1 MTKERLLAIY
11 AQALDNCKPYVELSI
26 ETIKTEVGYILCT
39 DWHNPKE
46 AIEFLSLC
54 EPHAETLEP
63 HWKNMCPHFGHD
75 TEEGCLNEY
84 LRLQG
89 HHLFCGHCGATA

>member
-46 AIEFLSLC
+46 AAKFLSLC
-54 EPHAETLEP
+54 PDDVEGSMDRTGHA
-63 HWKNMCPHFGHD
+63 CYSDSG
-75 TEEGCLNEY
+75 
-84 LRLQG
+84 
-89 HHLFCGHCGATA
+89 TAQADGTDSPQRP